1 MAHDGTDTVLTLDR
15 CDPGGLIAQGFEQ
28 PDAARG
34 VFFAWVLRLPAEI
47 DPAAAAGVVLDAY
60 PAGGG
65 PLADYL
71 REARA
76 CTGMGAPKRRRVH

>member
-1 MAHDGTDTVLTLDR
+1 MAYDGTNTALTLDR
-15 CDPGGLIAQGFEQ
+15 CDPGGLLAQGLEQ

-47 DPAAAAGVVLDAY
+47 DPAVAAGVVLDAY
-60 PAGGG
+60 PAGEG
-65 PLADYL
+65 PLIEYL

-76 CTGMGAPKRRRVH
+76 CSGMAKAGRRRTH

>member
-1 MAHDGTDTVLTLDR
+1 MAHQGTDTALTLDR

-34 VFFAWVLRLPAEI
+34 VFFAWVLRLPADV
-47 DPAAAAGVVLDAY
+47 DPAVAAGVVLDAY
-60 PAGGG
+60 PAGEG
-65 PLADYL
+65 PLVGYL

-76 CTGMGAPKRRRVH
+76 CAGMPLPKRRRTH